1 MKEALRGTLL
11 SVLFFALIGGAPGMV
26 AASETDC
33 TLGMSS
39 ACGDGGS
46 NNNGGT
52 KPRMRGSAPR
62 TCGEVQVNRDVATGV
77 LIVGGLAAL
86 TPTGFGQGFGILAGI
101 FGGYSWIGNTIR
113 YHRMG
118 CNG

>member
-1 MKEALRGTLL
+1 MREALRGTLL
-11 SVLFFALIGGAPGMV
+11 SVLFFALVIGGAPGMV
-26 AASETDC
+26 AAVETDC

-39 ACGDGGS
+39 ACGGDS
-46 NNNGGT
+46 NNGGT
-52 KPRMRGSAPR
+52 KKPRMRGSAPE
-62 TCGEVQVNRDVATGV
+62 TCGEVQVNRDVATGL

-101 FGGYSWIGNTIR
+101 FGGASWMANTIR